1 MTVDREQHIV
11 NCIAMIMTK
20 AEATGVNTED
30 ERTKLINEVIYTYQ
44 KLMPIDGGPFT
55 GEEMDRITRDIE
67 YSLSVTMSSGSA
79 LLAKDYK
86 PWYFERKNQIQ
97 SKFWDRYRKFLSKKL
112 PFKVMG
118 ELDITTSKIVDYA
131 GDPTID
137 GLFQRRGLVVGDVQS
152 GKTNCYLGVTCKAID
167 AGYDYIIILTGTT
180 NSLRIQTQMRV
191 DEGVTGFNS
200 DPEKTKELLGV
211 GREGPRLNINT
222 ITSIDSDFSVVYV
235 PTNSATMGPSIL
247 VVKKNVTILSN
258 IYDWLNTPLNKD
270 SSGLINKSLLLIDDE
285 ADYASVDTGPGTGTD
300 TIKKTNLKIRSI
312 LSMFARASYIG
323 YTATPYANIFINP
336 DSYDEMVKEDLFP
349 KDFIYSMWA
358 PSNYIGPRSI
368 FEPEG
373 KHHYMLRT
381 IPNSEKLFEGNLA
394 HKKTAVFT
402 EIPESMKKA
411 IASFFIGCTMRDL
424 KGDRD
429 KPMSMM
435 IHITRFNDVQDT
447 ILETIETAIDNL
459 REDIISYYALS
470 ESEALKHDS
479 IRFIRD
485 VWEEEF
491 SEIDW
496 PHNTWGEIQKNM
508 HESVHPI
515 KYMMINAKSID
526 KYIDYRKYPDFR
538 TIVIGGNAL
547 SRGLTLEGLM
557 VSYFYRVSKQYD
569 TLLQM
574 GRWFGYKDGFA
585 EVCRVWTNPG
595 VQAWF
600 GYIGRVNEELK
611 TDIDD
616 MCAQRKTP
624 AEYGLHVQEDMTG
637 LIMTSRAKMQ
647 TSAKE
652 FVTKCLAGDVH
663 DTMYVNVDRSI
674 TEKNYG
680 ALDRFYDRIDAVR
693 HYEQRPDHGNIC
705 WRNIPKGEIVQLLSE
720 MNIARRNVWYN
731 FEDLSQL
738 IVDGEDNWD
747 VAIISRRKDPSG
759 GPTKTLY
766 DVHGMQIF
774 CPRRN
779 TYRYE
784 PDSDPKIVQMG
795 NRTLKS
801 PEDAKE
807 FLSQDIINKIRASKE
822 KNLSSKDFMIAG
834 RNPLLL
840 IYYLD
845 LTNLDKVLDVERPVY
860 ESMINEL
867 DGLRPVGLAIGF
879 PAGAEG
885 AQKKLVK
892 YRANAIYQRLIED
905 DEY

>member
-1 MTVDREQHIV
+1 MAVDREQHIV
-11 NCIAMIMTK
+11 NCISMIMTK
-20 AEATGVNTED
+20 AEAVGVKTEE
-30 ERTKLINEVIYTYQ
+30 ERTKVIDEVVGFYQ
-44 KLMPIDGGPFT
+44 ANMPIEGGPFT
-55 GEEMDRITRDIE
+55 EEEMDRITRDIE

-86 PWYFERKNQIQ
+86 PWYFERKNQIV
-97 SKFWDRYRKFLSKKL
+97 SRFWDRYRKYLSKKL

-118 ELDITTSKIVDYA
+118 ELDITTSKIIDYA
-131 GDPTID
+131 GDPTIE

-200 DPEKTKELLGV
+200 DPEKIKELLGV
-211 GREGPRLNINT
+211 GLEGARLPINT
-222 ITSIDSDFSVVYV
+222 ITNIESDFRDVFV
-235 PTNSATMGPSIL
+235 PTNSASSGPSIL
-247 VVKKNVTILSN
+247 VVKKNVTILGN

-285 ADYASVDTGPGTGTD
+285 ADYASIDTGPGTGTD
-300 TIKKTNLKIRSI
+300 TIKKTNLRIRHI
-312 LSMFARASYIG
+312 LSLFARASYVG

-368 FEPEG
+368 FETDG

-394 HKKTAVFT
+394 HKKTAIFSEV
-402 EIPESMKKA
+402 PESMKRA
-411 IASFFIGCTMRDL
+411 IAAFFIGCTMRDL

-459 REDIISYYALS
+459 REDIISYYALP
-470 ESEALKHDS
+470 ESEALKHES

-491 SEIDW
+491 SDIDW
-496 PHNTWGEIQKNM
+496 PHNTWGEIQRNM

-515 KYMMINAKSID
+515 KYLMINTKSID

-616 MCAQRKTP
+616 MCAQKKTP

-663 DTMYVNVDRSI
+663 DTMYVNVDKGI
-674 TEKNYG
+674 TEKNYE
-680 ALDRFYDRIDAVR
+680 ALDRFYDRIDAIR
-693 HYEQRPDHGNIC
+693 RYEQRPDHGNIC
-705 WRNIPKGEIVQLLSE
+705 WRNVPKGEIIQLLRE
-720 MNIARRNVWYN
+720 TNIARRNVWYN

-738 IVDGEDNWD
+738 IVDGDENWD

-759 GPTKTLY
+759 GPPKSLY
-766 DVHGMQIF
+766 NVHGMEIF

-807 FLSQDIINKIRASKE
+807 FLSQDTINRIRASKE

-845 LTNLDKVLDVERPVY
+845 LTNLDKVLDVEKAVY
-860 ESMINEL
+860 ESMINDL
-867 DGLRPVGLAIGF
+867 GGLRPVGFAIGF